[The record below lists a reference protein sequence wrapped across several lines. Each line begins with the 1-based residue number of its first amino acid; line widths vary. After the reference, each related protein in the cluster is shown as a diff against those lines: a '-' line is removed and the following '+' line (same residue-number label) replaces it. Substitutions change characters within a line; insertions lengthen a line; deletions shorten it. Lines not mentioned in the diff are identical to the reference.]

1 MRKKGVLSIFI
12 LGVTM
17 VAAIGCGKENYEM
30 QTTSEI
36 VRMEETTVLTEAVT
50 EETGGEESATATEK
64 EKAATTTLTY
74 IGHASVKIVSADGI
88 VIYVDPNKEADYS
101 DEADIVLVTHSHN
114 DHKPHKDVK
123 VKEDGTTITW
133 KEALPSPDDYQ
144 SFDIKG
150 VHIEAVPAANSNH
163 SKNSC
168 VGYIISVDGFK
179 IYHAGDTSMIDTMSE
194 LTEQEIDYAMYPIDG
209 IYNMDA
215 REATEVANLINAKY
229 NIPIH
234 ELDTETTRKSD
245 DFQPKSR
252 LVLEYGDT
260 IILK

>member
-1 MRKKGVLSIFI
+1 MRKKEVLGIFI
-12 LGVTM
+12 LVVTM
-17 VAAIGCGKENYEM
+17 VAAIGCGKENYDM

-36 VRMEETTVLTEAVT
+36 VRTEETTTLTESVT

-64 EKAATTTLTY
+64 AAKTTLTY

-101 DEADIVLVTHSHN
+101 DEADIVLVTHGHS

-133 KEALPSPDDYQ
+133 KEALPAPDDYQ

-150 VHIEAVPAANSNH
+150 VHIEAVPAMNSNH
-163 SKNSC
+163 NRNSC
-168 VGYIISVDGFK
+168 VGYLITVDGIK
-179 IYHAGDTSMIDTMSE
+179 IYHAGDTSMMDTMSE
-194 LTEQEIDYAMYPIDG
+194 LIGKEIDYALYPIDG

-215 REATEVANLINAKY
+215 GEATEVANLINAKY

-234 ELDTETTRKSD
+234 ELDTGETRKSD
-245 DFQPKSR
+245 NFQPKSR
-252 LVLEYGDT
+252 LVLEYGET